1 MGRLWGGERNLYL
14 ERLQVRR
21 VERRI
26 ASPKQRRLRRVVPKR
41 ERGLIFPNA
50 PSEDVILEILAD
62 AGKMLHDIDA
72 GTS

>member
-1 MGRLWGGERNLYL
+1 MGGLRGVERNLYL
-14 ERLQVRR
+14 ERLQIRR
-21 VERRI
+21 VEQWI
-26 ASPKQRRLRRVVPKR
+26 ALPKERRLRRVVPKR

-50 PSEDVILEILAD
+50 PSEDVILEIPAD